1 MGGFLV
7 AGACIIY
14 NTMTGMYKEL
24 LYKYDIVHDFVSQ
37 YRPWSL
43 VDWGCA
49 NGNLLNRL
57 ETDFPSIQELGGYDP
72 GNPDYMVVPT
82 GTYDCLVSCDVI
94 EHFEPDQLDESLK
107 LMQSKFSCA
116 AFLIIACYPA
126 KKILSDGRNAH
137 LIVENQD
144 WWMQKI
150 QQQFDQC
157 RIVWSERVMFSAN
170 SKKNPL
176 GKPELRLILEHQ
188 NIRR

>member
-1 MGGFLV
+1 
-7 AGACIIY
+7 
-14 NTMTGMYKEL
+14 MYKEL
-24 LYKYDIVHDFVSQ
+24 LPKYDLVHDFVAKYQ
-37 YRPWSL
+37 PWSL

-49 NGNLLNRL
+49 NGYLLDRL
-57 ETDFPSIQELGGYDP
+57 AADFPSIQELGGYDP
-72 GNPDYMVVPT
+72 GNPAYNVVPA

-94 EHFEPDQLDESLK
+94 EHFEPELLDESLK
-107 LMQSKFSCA
+107 LMQSKFSQA

-137 LIVENQD
+137 LIVENED

-170 SKKNPL
+170 RKKNPN
-176 GKPELRLILEHQ
+176 GRPELRLILEHQ

>member
-1 MGGFLV
+1 
-7 AGACIIY
+7 
-14 NTMTGMYKEL
+14 MTGMYKEL
-24 LYKYDIVHDFVSQ
+24 LPKYDLVHDFVAKYQ
-37 YRPWSL
+37 PWSL

-49 NGNLLNRL
+49 NGYLLNRL
-57 ETDFPSIQELGGYDP
+57 EADFPSVQELAGYDP
-72 GNPDYMVVPT
+72 GNPDYNVVPA

-94 EHFEPDQLDESLK
+94 EHFEPKLLDQSLQ
-107 LMQSKFSCA
+107 LMQSKFTQA

-137 LIVENQD
+137 LIVENAD

-157 RIVWSERVMFSAN
+157 NIVWSEQVMFSAN
-170 SKKNPL
+170 RKKNPL

>member
-1 MGGFLV
+1 M
-7 AGACIIY
+7 IIY
-14 NTMTGMYKEL
+14 NRHMYKEL
-24 LYKYDIVHDFVSQ
+24 LYKYDVVHDFVSK

-49 NGNLLNRL
+49 NGYLLNRL
-57 ETDFPSIQELGGYDP
+57 EADFPSVQELAGYDP
-72 GNPDYMVVPT
+72 GNPDYNVVPA

-94 EHFEPDQLDESLK
+94 EHFEPKLLDQSLQ
-107 LMQSKFSCA
+107 LMQSKFTQA

-137 LIVENQD
+137 LIVENAD

-157 RIVWSERVMFSAN
+157 NIVWSEQVMFSAN
-170 SKKNPL
+170 RKKNPL